1 MLIEKPK
8 ILVVDDEADVCSC
21 LQRYFERRNFAVST
35 SGKGLEALSMMR
47 SSKYDVVL
55 LDLSLPDL
63 NGDRVLEELRK
74 DDKETKVIIVT
85 GNEDAKEKA
94 RLGKLGIEEYCT
106 KPVTPNKLLGVVH
119 KALGLPL
126 DEA

>member
-1 MLIEKPK
+1 MEKHK
-8 ILVVDDEADVCSC
+8 ILVVDDEADICSC
-21 LQRYFERRNFAVST
+21 LKSYFEKRDFTVST

-74 DDKETKVIIVT
+74 NDKETKVIIVT
-85 GNEDAKEKA
+85 GNEDATEKA
-94 RLGKLGIEEYCT
+94 MLSKLGVQGYCI
-106 KPVTPNKLLGVVH
+106 KPMPPKQLLGAVH

-126 DEA
+126 VE